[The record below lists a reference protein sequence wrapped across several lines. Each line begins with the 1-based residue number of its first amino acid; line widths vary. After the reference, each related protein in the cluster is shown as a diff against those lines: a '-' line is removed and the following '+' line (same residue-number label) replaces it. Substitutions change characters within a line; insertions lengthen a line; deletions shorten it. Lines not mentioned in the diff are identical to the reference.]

1 MTGSMTGSV
10 WRGAFW
16 TRVRLARLG
25 VLFFAVLVLPAVA
38 SADSRTD
45 FLITRLAY
53 PPAQGV
59 ADDFRVRTNAALAL
73 GATGDDVAVQP
84 LCRALNDPS
93 DTVRQAAAVAMKR
106 LAKPAA
112 LNCLKAHLSTEDSSA
127 VKLQLTRAIAEL
139 ESGSGSS
146 GGGGGGSADNFTPKS
161 NPSAKF
167 YIATSN
173 VTNNS
178 SRSQAD
184 INRIVL
190 GAIRSKLEGAGKY
203 QIAPTGEQADSA
215 KTVIAK
221 RKMKGYYLALSV
233 DKFDYSD
240 GNLRVKV
247 RCSVFTYPGK
257 SLLGEVPSGLT
268 QSGVTQPDRSAEEN
282 LLGMA
287 AERAVDLF
295 AQNFN

>member
-1 MTGSMTGSV
+1 MTESM
-10 WRGAFW
+10 WRGVSRIAII
-16 TRVRLARLG
+16 VAALA
-25 VLFFAVLVLPAVA
+25 LPAIA

-73 GATGDDVAVQP
+73 GATGDDAAVQP

-106 LAKPAA
+106 LAKPTA

-127 VKLQLTRAIAEL
+127 VKLQLTRAIADL
-139 ESGSGSS
+139 ESS
-146 GGGGGGSADNFTPKS
+146 GGNNGGGGSSTVDNFTPKS

-167 YIATSN
+167 YVSTSS
-173 VTNNS
+173 VTNNTN
-178 SRSQAD
+178 RSQAD

-190 GAIRSKLEGAGKY
+190 GSVRNKLEGAGKY
-203 QIAPTGEQADSA
+203 QIAPTGEQPESA
-215 KTVIAK
+215 KAVIAK
-221 RKMKGYYLALSV
+221 RKLKGYYLALSV

>member
-1 MTGSMTGSV
+1 MTGSM
-10 WRGAFW
+10 WRG
-16 TRVRLARLG
+16 VSRLAVVVAAL
-25 VLFFAVLVLPAVA
+25 ALPAIA

-73 GATGDDVAVQP
+73 GATGDDAAVTP

-112 LNCLKAHLSTEDSSA
+112 LNCLKGRLSTEDSSA
-127 VKLQLTRAIAEL
+127 VKLQLTRAIADL
-139 ESGSGSS
+139 ESGGSN
-146 GGGGGGSADNFTPKS
+146 GGGSSATAVDNFTPKS

-167 YIATSN
+167 YVSTSSI
-173 VTNNS
+173 TNNTN
-178 SRSQAD
+178 RSQAD

-190 GAIRSKLEGAGKY
+190 GSIRNKLEGAGKY
-203 QIAPTGEQADSA
+203 QIAPTAEQADAA
-215 KTVIAK
+215 KTVISK

-268 QSGVTQPDRSAEEN
+268 QSGVTQPDKSAEEN
-282 LLGMA
+282 LLQMA

>member
-1 MTGSMTGSV
+1 MKGSM
-10 WRGAFW
+10 WRG
-16 TRVRLARLG
+16 VSRLAVVIAAL
-25 VLFFAVLVLPAVA
+25 ALPAIA

-53 PPAQGV
+53 PPTQGV

-73 GATGDDVAVQP
+73 GATGDDAAVQP

-106 LAKPAA
+106 LSKPAA

-139 ESGSGSS
+139 ESG
-146 GGGGGGSADNFTPKS
+146 GGGGGGSSSATVDNFTPKP

-167 YIATSN
+167 YVSTSS
-173 VTNNS
+173 VTNNTN
-178 SRSQAD
+178 RAQAD
-184 INRIVL
+184 INRVVL
-190 GAIRSKLEGAGKY
+190 GAVRSKLENMGKY
-203 QIAPTGEQADSA
+203 QIAPTAELPESA
-215 KTVIAK
+215 KSVISK
-221 RKMKGYYLALSV
+221 RKLKGYYLALSV

-268 QSGVTQPDRSAEEN
+268 QSGVTQPDKSAEEN

>member
-1 MTGSMTGSV
+1 MTESM
-10 WRGAFW
+10 WRG
-16 TRVRLARLG
+16 VSRLA
-25 VLFFAVLVLPAVA
+25 VFIAALVLPAIA

-53 PPAQGV
+53 PPTQGV

-73 GATGDDVAVQP
+73 GATGDDAAVQP

-127 VKLQLTRAIAEL
+127 VKLQLTRAIADL
-139 ESGSGSS
+139 ESGGGSS
-146 GGGGGGSADNFTPKS
+146 NNGGGSSTVDNFTPKS

-167 YIATSN
+167 YVSTSS
-173 VTNNS
+173 VTNNTN
-178 SRSQAD
+178 RSQAD

-190 GAIRSKLEGAGKY
+190 GSIRSKLEGAGKY
-203 QIAPTGEQADSA
+203 QIAPTGELPESA
-215 KTVIAK
+215 KTVLTK

-268 QSGVTQPDRSAEEN
+268 QSGVTQPDKSAEEN

>member
-1 MTGSMTGSV
+1 MTGSV
-10 WRGAFW
+10 WRGW
-16 TRVRLARLG
+16 SRLMIVVA
-25 VLFFAVLVLPAVA
+25 ALVLPAIA

-73 GATGDDVAVQP
+73 GATGDDAAVQP

-93 DTVRQAAAVAMKR
+93 DVVRQAAAVAMKR
-106 LAKPAA
+106 LEKPAG
-112 LNCLKAHLSTEDSSA
+112 LNCLKARLSTEDSDA
-127 VKLQLTRAIAEL
+127 VKLQLNRAIAAL
-139 ESGSGSS
+139 S
-146 GGGGGGSADNFTPKS
+146 GGGGSASSSTADNFTPKS

-167 YIATSN
+167 YIATSS
-173 VTNNS
+173 VTNNTT
-178 SRSQAD
+178 RTQTD
-184 INRIVL
+184 INRVVL
-190 GAIRSKLEGAGKY
+190 GAIRNKLENGGKY
-203 QIAPTGEQADSA
+203 QIAPTNEGSDSA
-215 KTVIAK
+215 KTVISK
-221 RKMKGYYLALSV
+221 RKLKGYYLALSV

-268 QSGVTQPDRSAEEN
+268 QSGVTEPDKSAEEN